1 MLFSAQVD
9 RFLTVASRIGSS
21 VLLGGAAL
29 VVALLLSRKALRK
42 GGSLA
47 GPRWSKSRQLAPEII
62 LQVFRTSALRGL
74 QAGNRPRRCGAA
86 FAVNATRCHQGNGSV
101 WGGRVA
107 RPSERFLGV
116 LKMCPSLTHLSPPS
130 LVYSP
135 PSEGG
140 MAQHIRAL
148 VVDDESTMRYTVR
161 GILEHLGF
169 EVIES
174 PDGADALAKLDEG
187 DFQLVVTDIQM
198 PRMDGLDLLRRIC
211 ERPSP
216 QPKVIVMTAHGSER
230 HAVEA
235 IKLGA
240 FDYFKKPFEVEEMM
254 AVASRATESVRL
266 LSEVERLEG
275 ERTLGRTLIFGA
287 PAMSRLAV
295 MVRRIAPRD
304 VTVLL
309 TGESGQ
315 ARSASPRPSS
325 KRRDERTSH
334 SCGSTARR

>member
-1 MLFSAQVD
+1 M
-9 RFLTVASRIGSS
+9 
-21 VLLGGAAL
+21 
-29 VVALLLSRKALRK
+29 
-42 GGSLA
+42 
-47 GPRWSKSRQLAPEII
+47 W
-62 LQVFRTSALRGL
+62 
-74 QAGNRPRRCGAA
+74 
-86 FAVNATRCHQGNGSV
+86 
-101 WGGRVA
+101 
-107 RPSERFLGV
+107 
-116 LKMCPSLTHLSPPS
+116 PSLTRLSPPS
-130 LVYSP
+130 LVYSAP
-135 PSEGG
+135 DEGA

-187 DFQLVVTDIQM
+187 EFQLVVTDIQM
-198 PRMDGLDLLRRIC
+198 PRMDGLELVRRIC

-275 ERTLGRTLIFGA
+275 ERTLGRTLIF
-287 PAMSRLAV
+287 
-295 MVRRIAPRD
+295 RRAGDEQAGRHGSPHCAPR
-304 VTVLL
+304 
-309 TGESGQ
+309 
-315 ARSASPRPSS
+315 RHRAS
-325 KRRDERTSH
+325 H
-334 SCGSTARR
+334 G

>member
-1 MLFSAQVD
+1 
-9 RFLTVASRIGSS
+9 
-21 VLLGGAAL
+21 
-29 VVALLLSRKALRK
+29 
-42 GGSLA
+42 
-47 GPRWSKSRQLAPEII
+47 
-62 LQVFRTSALRGL
+62 
-74 QAGNRPRRCGAA
+74 
-86 FAVNATRCHQGNGSV
+86 
-101 WGGRVA
+101 
-107 RPSERFLGV
+107 
-116 LKMCPSLTHLSPPS
+116 
-130 LVYSP
+130 
-135 PSEGG
+135 

-198 PRMDGLDLLRRIC
+198 PRMDGLELLRRIC

-309 TGESGQ
+309 TGESGTGKERVAEAIVEASGRADKPFVRFNCAALTADLAEAELFGHTQ
-315 ARSASPRPSS
+315 GRVHRCGESSAGALSGSRWGNPHARRDRRSAVGDSSQAPARSSGERGASRW
-325 KRRDERTSH
+325 RRSAGQGGRSNH
-334 SCGSTARR
+334 SGDPP